1 MFCDDVRIFK
11 KEKKRGQAK
20 PQVTIRQR
28 FSDWMDGTMETRSFV
43 SAVHRDA
50 DDNGSEQ
57 GSPQHQYKAD
67 EFFLSR
73 ERKRYL

>member
-1 MFCDDVRIFK
+1 MFCDDVGIFK
-11 KEKKRGQAK
+11 EKERAWARLQA
-20 PQVTIRQR
+20 TIRQR
-28 FSDWMDGTMETRSFV
+28 LSDWMDGTMETRSFV

-57 GSPQHQYKAD
+57 GSPQHLYKAD